1 MNQAPSPDNN
11 VADIGTALGLGAPR
25 RTGPRVKWLVLGIV
39 AVLAAALAW
48 RWLAGGGNSGQPR
61 FETAAVERG
70 DLTVTVSATGTL
82 QPTNQVDVGSELSG
96 TVLSVYADDNSEVKK
111 GQVLARLDVS
121 KLNDQIVNAR
131 AALKAAEASVLQA
144 EATSKEASANLA
156 RQQEVFKLSGGKVPS
171 KAEMETAEA
180 SLARAEANL
189 AAARASVTQ
198 ARATLSTNET
208 NLAKASIRSPIDG
221 VVLAR
226 KVEAGQTV
234 AASLNAPVLFT
245 LAEDLARM
253 ELRVNVDEADVGRVK
268 EGQAA
273 TFNVDAYARRKYPAV
288 IQRVSYG
295 SQTTDG
301 VVSYTTVLKV
311 DNEDLSLRPGMTA
324 TAEILTDRRENVL
337 LVPNAAL
344 RFTPPR
350 NGGRRDES
358 IVSSLMPRPPR
369 PQTEKTARP
378 VPGKEATRQ
387 VWVLQNNQPVAV
399 EVKTGATNGRM
410 TEILE
415 GGIEAGTQV
424 ITDTVATAAR

>member
-1 MNQAPSPDNN
+1 MNQAHSPDTN

-25 RTGPRVKWLVLGIV
+25 RTGLRLTWLVLGIV
-39 AVLAAALAW
+39 AVLGIVLAW
-48 RWLAGGGNSGQPR
+48 RWLAGGGDAGQPR
-61 FETAAVERG
+61 FETAAAERG

-121 KLNDQIVNAR
+121 KLDDQIVNAR
-131 AALKAAEASVLQA
+131 AALAAAAASVLQA

-156 RQQEVFKLSGGKVPS
+156 RQQEVYKLSGGKVPS

-180 SLARAEANL
+180 TLARAEANL

-208 NLAKASIRSPIDG
+208 NLAKATIRSPIDG

-268 EGQAA
+268 EGQTA
-273 TFNVDAYARRKYPAV
+273 TFNVDAYARRKYPAT

-311 DNEDLSLRPGMTA
+311 NNDDLSLRPGMTA

-350 NGGRRDES
+350 NGGQRDES

-369 PQTEKTARP
+369 PRTEKTARP
-378 VPGKEATRQ
+378 VLGKEATRQ
-387 VWVLQNNQPVAV
+387 LWILQNGQPVAA
-399 EVKTGATNGRM
+399 EVRTGASNGRM

-415 GGIEAGTQV
+415 GIEAGTPV
-424 ITDTVATAAR
+424 ITDTVSVAAK

>member
-25 RTGPRVKWLVLGIV
+25 RAGPRVKWLVLGIV

-378 VPGKEATRQ
+378 VAGKEATRQ

-424 ITDTVATAAR
+424 ITDTIAAAAK

>member
-1 MNQAPSPDNN
+1 MNQAHSPDTN

-25 RTGPRVKWLVLGIV
+25 RTGLRLTWLVLGIV
-39 AVLAAALAW
+39 AVLGIVLAW
-48 RWLAGGGNSGQPR
+48 RWLAGGGDAGQPR
-61 FETAAVERG
+61 FETAAAERG

-121 KLNDQIVNAR
+121 KLDDQIVNAR
-131 AALKAAEASVLQA
+131 AALAAAAASVLQA

-156 RQQEVFKLSGGKVPS
+156 RQQEVYKLSGGKVPS

-180 SLARAEANL
+180 TLARAEANL

-208 NLAKASIRSPIDG
+208 NLAKATIRSPIDG

-253 ELRVNVDEADVGRVK
+253 ELRVNV
-268 EGQAA
+268 
-273 TFNVDAYARRKYPAV
+273 T
-288 IQRVSYG
+288 
-295 SQTTDG
+295 
-301 VVSYTTVLKV
+301 
-311 DNEDLSLRPGMTA
+311 RPT
-324 TAEILTDRRENVL
+324 
-337 LVPNAAL
+337 
-344 RFTPPR
+344 
-350 NGGRRDES
+350 
-358 IVSSLMPRPPR
+358 
-369 PQTEKTARP
+369 
-378 VPGKEATRQ
+378 
-387 VWVLQNNQPVAV
+387 W
-399 EVKTGATNGRM
+399 
-410 TEILE
+410 
-415 GGIEAGTQV
+415 AG
-424 ITDTVATAAR
+424 